1 MRWTKRGR
9 LPGHRKGSALS
20 DCVCDC
26 DTSIDRPNI
35 LRLQLL
41 YEEDLRVFTRFV
53 SVEAFKDAN
62 DEVNSLDAREKKVEL
77 CCVVYVILLD
87 LILYVLLQMHLFYP
101 LRIY

>member
-1 MRWTKRGR
+1 M
-9 LPGHRKGSALS
+9 S

-62 DEVNSLDAREKKVEL
+62 DEVNSLDARETLEKKKLDYVVL
-77 CCVVYVILLD
+77 CMSSS
-87 LILYVLLQMHLFYP
+87 LI
-101 LRIY
+101 

>member
-1 MRWTKRGR
+1 M
-9 LPGHRKGSALS
+9 S

-62 DEVNSLDAREKKVEL
+62 DEVNSLDARETLEKKKLNYVVL
-77 CCVVYVILLD
+77 CMSSS
-87 LILYVLLQMHLFYP
+87 LI
-101 LRIY
+101 

>member
-1 MRWTKRGR
+1 V
-9 LPGHRKGSALS
+9 S

-62 DEVNSLDAREKKVEL
+62 DEVNSLDARETLEKKKLNYVVL
-77 CCVVYVILLD
+77 CMSSS
-87 LILYVLLQMHLFYP
+87 LI
-101 LRIY
+101 

>member
-1 MRWTKRGR
+1 M
-9 LPGHRKGSALS
+9 S

-53 SVEAFKDAN
+53 SVESFKDAN
-62 DEVNSLDAREKKVEL
+62 DEVNSLDARETLEKKKL
-77 CCVVYVILLD
+77 CCVC
-87 LILYVLLQMHLFYP
+87 HP
-101 LRIY
+101 P